1 MVVFSNDSIKR
12 GGIDRIWDL
21 KILEGMC
28 EYNRER
34 LTRALEIFQEA
45 RRDARDGR
53 AASAEQSARQW
64 IRYIENERNRLRQ
77 LAAAE
82 AT

>member
-1 MVVFSNDSIKR
+1 
-12 GGIDRIWDL
+12 
-21 KILEGMC
+21 MC
-28 EYNRER
+28 EYNRDR

-45 RRDARDGR
+45 RRDARD
-53 AASAEQSARQW
+53 AKVNSAERSARDW
-64 IRYIENERNRLRQ
+64 IRYIENERNRLRA